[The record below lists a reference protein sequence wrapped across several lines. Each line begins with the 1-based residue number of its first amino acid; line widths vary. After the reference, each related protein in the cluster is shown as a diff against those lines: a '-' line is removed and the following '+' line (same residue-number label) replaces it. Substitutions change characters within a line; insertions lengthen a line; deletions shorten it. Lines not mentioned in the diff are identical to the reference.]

1 MVACEGGD
9 RSQTANGVSVAV
21 GWRNKTWD
29 MDIGTTPIGFN
40 VVDVVG
46 GLSYSNDIGVIGYT
60 LNVHRRPISS
70 SLLAFGGQ
78 KDNGN
83 GDHPGTTWGG
93 VRANGA
99 AASMSYDRGEAH
111 GVWAS
116 LGADQLTGKN
126 VADNWR
132 VRWMAGYYYKL
143 INDNNRRVTI
153 GLNNMIWHYDK
164 DLSHYTLGQG
174 GYYSPQE
181 YLSFSVPVTWRQRTE
196 NWSWEL
202 GGSASWSHSRK
213 KTERSYPLL
222 NLIPAGYRTD
232 ASTALEEGSSSSG
245 VGYTAQALIERRIN
259 QNWSVGLGVNIQQA
273 KDYTP
278 SQGMLFFRYSA
289 AGWQGDMDMPPQT
302 LTPYA
307 DW

>member
-1 MVACEGGD
+1 
-9 RSQTANGVSVAV
+9 
-21 GWRNKTWD
+21 

-40 VVDVVG
+40 VVDIVG
-46 GLSYSNDIGVIGYT
+46 GLSYSNDIGAIGYT

-99 AASMSYDRGEAH
+99 TASMSYDRGEAH

-143 INDNNRRVTI
+143 INENNRRLTI

-164 DLSHYTLGQG
+164 
-174 GYYSPQE
+174 
-181 YLSFSVPVTWRQRTE
+181 
-196 NWSWEL
+196 
-202 GGSASWSHSRK
+202 
-213 KTERSYPLL
+213 
-222 NLIPAGYRTD
+222 I
-232 ASTALEEGSSSSG
+232 
-245 VGYTAQALIERRIN
+245 
-259 QNWSVGLGVNIQQA
+259 
-273 KDYTP
+273 
-278 SQGMLFFRYSA
+278 
-289 AGWQGDMDMPPQT
+289 
-302 LTPYA
+302 
-307 DW
+307 